1 MRNYL
6 TRKNDDFFG
15 FNLFDGLFDDFFAP
29 ISYRKN
35 FSEMKTDIKETD
47 TGYCLSVDMPG
58 FDKGDI
64 KLSLKEGYLTVSAS
78 REEKETEDSYVKRER
93 SMTCSRSYY
102 VGKELTEEDVKAKY
116 VNGTLKID
124 IPKKQ
129 QKTIESKN
137 IEIE

>member
-29 ISYRKN
+29 ISYRKS

-102 VGKELTEEDVKAKY
+102 VGKEITEEDVKAKY